1 MKEIIISSV
10 VFKIISIV
18 FLIFEIYLKGNDIL
32 ILEEYLNIII
42 LMIGTLSILIPKFFI
57 IHIIQ
62 LFHFSYLFYL
72 AIKEKQNKLENLNE
86 VEGRNL
92 FMSFVILFSSQFDE
106 LDMTLES
113 LKYIMNEF
121 KYFLLNTFGIM
132 MTLISLI
139 LILVNYILNSNKK
152 KSKIKIQKTK
162 NEEKVKKD

>member
-1 MKEIIISSV
+1 MKEIIISSL
-10 VFKIISIV
+10 VFKIISIL

-32 ILEEYLNIII
+32 ILEEYLNII
-42 LMIGTLSILIPKFFI
+42 MIGTLSILIPKFFI

-62 LFHFSYLFYL
+62 LLHFSYLFYL

-113 LKYIMNEF
+113 LKYIINEF

-152 KSKIKIQKTK
+152 KSKRKI
-162 NEEKVKKD
+162 EEKKKEEKIKKD